1 METFSHEDAMTES
14 LSETVHPLPQD
25 GEEEITSLQQQRRQL
40 HTQRV
45 LLDLERVELE
55 ERLSELQLQYTL
67 LDTLAEQLDRQEAA
81 LIAEQQSRA
90 SDGQSAVS

>member
-1 METFSHEDAMTES
+1 METFRDEDAITDS
-14 LSETVHPLPQD
+14 VSETIHPLSQD
-25 GEEEITSLQQQRRQL
+25 EEEGITSLQQQRRQL

-67 LDTLAEQLDRQEAA
+67 LDALAEQLDRQEAM
-81 LIAEQQSRA
+81 LIAEQQRHK
-90 SDGQSAVS
+90 